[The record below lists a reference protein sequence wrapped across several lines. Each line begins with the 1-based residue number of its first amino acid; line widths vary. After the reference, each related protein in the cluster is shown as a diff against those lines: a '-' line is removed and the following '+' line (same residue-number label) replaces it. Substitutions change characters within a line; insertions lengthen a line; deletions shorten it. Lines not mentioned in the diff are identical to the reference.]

1 MTCGKYRDLLLNL
14 AASGTEPSGD
24 LRAHLEV
31 CPPCRRVL
39 QQHRALFAS
48 IDSSLHTVVNPE
60 IPPSFLSRVRSLLN
74 QQSIQP
80 RMLVYSPRLP
90 FAIVAVSVAIFVL
103 VHISGSAKLPHQ
115 EHFHSDK
122 QPAHEVVPTA
132 PEAAASADLWAG
144 PITHTLAQSRGKHLP
159 VRHTQETFP
168 VIDRSPDHR
177 AC

>member
-14 AASGTEPSGD
+14 AASGTQPSGD

-39 QQHRALFAS
+39 QQHRALFVS

-80 RMLVYSPRLP
+80 RMLVYAPRLP

-103 VHISGSAKLPHQ
+103 V
-115 EHFHSDK
+115 
-122 QPAHEVVPTA
+122 
-132 PEAAASADLWAG
+132 
-144 PITHTLAQSRGKHLP
+144 
-159 VRHTQETFP
+159 
-168 VIDRSPDHR
+168 
-177 AC
+177 